1 MTLVKLTSV
10 AVLALALG
18 ACQSLFQPNMRT
30 PLEVKRDR
38 WEHIKPGCSN
48 ADCPLVNI
56 DTIHFPANPK
66 LDGIVEKRLLQLTQ
80 DNERS
85 ALPSSLKAYEEQFMA
100 SAESRNSSYL
110 QAKVREQHDGLV
122 IIELSSY
129 LDTGGAHGMPGRGF
143 INYSRQQDKV
153 LTLQDML
160 VPGQEATF
168 WKTAEEAH
176 KGWLISTG
184 MDKDAEFVKTWP
196 FRQTPH
202 IALTYGAVVL
212 KYEVYAIA
220 PYSMGHIELK
230 IPYPRLNGV
239 IKPELFPGRG

>member
-153 LTLQDML
+153 LSLQDML